1 MIMDINK
8 TRRNDPLRRVNHLLT
23 NGVLQITDCGN
34 PTIQYA
40 NIRALPRNPR
50 TIDHIATENQ

>member
-8 TRRNDPLRRVNHLLT
+8 TGRYDPLRRVNHLLA

-34 PTIQYA
+34 PTIRYA
-40 NIRALPRNPR
+40 NIRSLPRSPR
-50 TIDHIATENQ
+50 TIDHIATANQ